1 MDPEDEIDKAE
12 EEYRLRDEVEEY
24 NLRTFYEH
32 QDEEEEK
39 KRAEQERRRA
49 EEERWRKEE
58 EDHDSAQAESHLR
71 DEEEKRKR
79 AEKDISSRPPSIMD
93 PEDEIDKAEEE
104 YRLRDE
110 VEEYNLRTFYE
121 HQDEEEEK
129 KRAEQERR
137 RAEEERWRKEEEDH
151 DSAQAESH
159 LRDEQEK
166 KRAEKDI
173 SSRPPSMCSCRK
185 ETAQFKL
192 TIVQFRSG
200 CTCTDPISHVGR
212 ASNVCSLK
220 CSYWDVEER
229 YTEGGVSFVV
239 MGGMD
244 ECNVCG
250 EPMMSTAT
258 YRLEELS

>member
-71 DEEEKRKR
+71 DEEEKR
-79 AEKDISSRPPSIMD
+79 
-93 PEDEIDKAEEE
+93 
-104 YRLRDE
+104 
-110 VEEYNLRTFYE
+110 
-121 HQDEEEEK
+121 
-129 KRAEQERR
+129 
-137 RAEEERWRKEEEDH
+137 
-151 DSAQAESH
+151 
-159 LRDEQEK
+159 